1 MTFQI
6 CGQVVDLEI
15 QRDGN
20 KPWGLRI
27 VGGADVAT
35 VMKVAAGSC
44 FNIKNI
50 KTSYSNIK
58 IFKCCAGGESPW
70 DRHSSI
76 QGRPE
81 VRGRVGGGAG
91 GADHHDDPPPGQP
104 LHVPC
109 NP

>member
-1 MTFQI
+1 MPR
-6 CGQVVDLEI
+6 QVVDLEI

-35 VMKVAAGSC
+35 VMKVAGSC
-44 FNIKNI
+44 FNIKNT

-58 IFKCCAGGESPW
+58 IFKCCAGGESSW

-104 LHVPC
+104 LHVPS

>member
-1 MTFQI
+1 MPLAGGGSRNPERWKQTVGSQDCRGRRRRHSYEGGWVVFQ
-6 CGQVVDLEI
+6 
-15 QRDGN
+15 
-20 KPWGLRI
+20 P
-27 VGGADVAT
+27 
-35 VMKVAAGSC
+35 
-44 FNIKNI
+44 KNI
-50 KTSYSNIK
+50 KTLYFNIK

-91 GADHHDDPPPGQP
+91 GADHHDDPPTGQP
-104 LHVPC
+104 LHVPN